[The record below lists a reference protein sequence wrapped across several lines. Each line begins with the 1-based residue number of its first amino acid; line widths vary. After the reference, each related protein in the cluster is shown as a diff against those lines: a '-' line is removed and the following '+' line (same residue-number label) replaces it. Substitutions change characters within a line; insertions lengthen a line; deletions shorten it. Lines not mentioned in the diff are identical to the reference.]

1 MMSQLM
7 RQVGVV
13 IGLTVILT
21 FPVTVVSG
29 AGSRKQS
36 DIEAQLAAVGG
47 TVRMQG
53 ATAGAEPEKAWLVRQ
68 EPRR

>member
-1 MMSQLM
+1 M

-29 AGSRKQS
+29 AGSGKHS
-36 DIEAQLAAVGG
+36 DHTVKTLPNQWTIVTRPERVAERSKASDAARP
-47 TVRMQG
+47 TLHR
-53 ATAGAEPEKAWLVRQ
+53 
-68 EPRR
+68 

>member
-1 MMSQLM
+1 MSQLM

-29 AGSRKQS
+29 TGSRKQS
-36 DIEAQLAAVGG
+36 DIAVHLAAVGG

-53 ATAGAEPEKAWLVRQ
+53 AAMAGAKPERAWPGRY